1 MSLILIISALFG
13 LVIAF
18 YYYIKISRIPIT
30 QGIENTDQVEK
41 LTSVMEHLREGMNIL
56 QRGNIE
62 THHTIE
68 RLLEEVINLR
78 TDIDGLKA
86 KVDAGN

>member
-1 MSLILIISALFG
+1 MDKAL
-13 LVIAF
+13 
-18 YYYIKISRIPIT
+18 P
-30 QGIENTDQVEK
+30 ENFVLPNVDATDQVEK